1 MIGKQNERNE
11 YRNKKHNIAKI
22 LIVTIIVITFLVI
35 NGYWLLDMANAND
48 LSLYD
53 SEYTY
58 CKQNDDGTYS
68 LYIYNSPI
76 QYWDNDEYKKIDN
89 TLVLQSGKY
98 KYTNKDNEIKMNYP
112 KNFKDSFVLK
122 DNEKQLKFKFM
133 DDGNWEEAVLEDW
146 NNINGDRVKAVV
158 YKNSITNKKFAMY
171 SSNLG
176 IQVEYV
182 SDEKNTKLPKL
193 KVEGEFSTVQDEG
206 NGYILYENRSKKNFI
221 IYNSIV
227 KQDNQIKLSNMMKVL
242 NISNNESEIQLLS
255 NNNQVV
261 HFSIEFYKKSIPDSA
276 VYSEYKVNNYLS
288 NLAVVGVNDMVGKGI
303 LDMRFRVCY
312 YLTANKNNVLNANYN
327 IKYLEHKQ
335 KTENLK
341 LKKCTTQWR
350 SSTILWESQPKIEGY
365 LLASS
370 IDKDKNTLSFDIT
383 EFIKECVEDFSC
395 YTEGFGCALV
405 AEKTDYAIVAT
416 ADNSEYISYLEIK
429 FKELPAFYNPD
440 TNN

>member
-1 MIGKQNERNE
+1 MKEMSIEIKNI
-11 YRNKKHNIAKI
+11 NIAKI

-206 NGYILYENRSKKNFI
+206 
-221 IYNSIV
+221 
-227 KQDNQIKLSNMMKVL
+227 
-242 NISNNESEIQLLS
+242 
-255 NNNQVV
+255 
-261 HFSIEFYKKSIPDSA
+261 
-276 VYSEYKVNNYLS
+276 
-288 NLAVVGVNDMVGKGI
+288 
-303 LDMRFRVCY
+303 
-312 YLTANKNNVLNANYN
+312 
-327 IKYLEHKQ
+327 
-335 KTENLK
+335 
-341 LKKCTTQWR
+341 
-350 SSTILWESQPKIEGY
+350 
-365 LLASS
+365 
-370 IDKDKNTLSFDIT
+370 
-383 EFIKECVEDFSC
+383 
-395 YTEGFGCALV
+395 
-405 AEKTDYAIVAT
+405 
-416 ADNSEYISYLEIK
+416 
-429 FKELPAFYNPD
+429 
-440 TNN
+440 